1 MNLDRLQELAAL
13 HSVGALD
20 GNDLDEWQSLELAD
34 DPRAKAELAA
44 FNDAAALLG
53 VTLATRQR
61 LPPALKEKILQ
72 ELRRRNEQRGFLD
85 QLRSLCPTVL
95 GGFSFAR
102 GDDETGWQQLPV
114 PGASIKPLFV
124 DASRG
129 YALVMGK
136 LDPGSRYP
144 SHRHLL
150 GEEVYILSG
159 DLHIGDRA
167 LKAGDFHHADAGTT
181 HGVNFSEQGCVIL
194 AVISTQDL
202 QT

>member
-1 MNLDRLQELAAL
+1 MGSWTNY
-13 HSVGALD
+13 
-20 GNDLDEWQSLELAD
+20 
-34 DPRAKAELAA
+34 
-44 FNDAAALLG
+44 G
-53 VTLATRQR
+53 V
-61 LPPALKEKILQ
+61 
-72 ELRRRNEQRGFLD
+72 
-85 QLRSLCPTVL
+85 
-95 GGFSFAR
+95 FAR
-102 GDDETGWQQLPV
+102 PFWAASLSRAETT
-114 PGASIKPLFV
+114 KPAGNNL
-124 DASRG
+124 G

-202 QT
+202 QTQLHPAD